1 MYSDPIKNLSF
12 ADPEIAE
19 SVKEKIEQKNIAL
32 SKGQAQTLYE
42 EVIWALS
49 VEYTFGNTLAVG
61 YISLYETVKPDKV
74 EKYKELVRK
83 AGEKGPTFGRILA
96 EHLVPV
102 LADGDEK
109 LLENFLDA
117 VNSMQQKG
125 TYTLSDPLK
134 AVSLLLS
141 KEDKRSCYIF
151 LEILKYLFSKEL
163 TYSESRHFSH
173 LIPKRVLSFQLSKR
187 FWQAEELYRII
198 REDYHLADLFFDGME
213 KGLSF
218 LSREALKEFV
228 TLGLQKYTKDKLLGM
243 KFISLESKFGADTL
257 FKLQTSAPLS
267 DIRLQ
272 LVRYMKAKTGRFIS
286 VCPLSLM
293 PGFVREAV
301 LNENGDRPFV
311 FSDGK
316 FLYLPDEI
324 DLYETYEENIRLYKC
339 LARLESGLYEFN
351 TFGFDLEKA
360 VILCGLFSDEF
371 SFPEGYRN
379 EDDDVRE
386 DFSDLEKFF
395 RFFPVWEF
403 ARDLFNIFEH
413 GRIRIISAE
422 KYPGLVRFSYPLL
435 IREAKKIYNEEDQ
448 DKFLFLLYMLIALG
462 EPALENF
469 NSDDATRKS
478 LMMIYG
484 MFAKAMNIEKNIETC
499 ALLVFQ
505 TYGIIDKLIRE
516 NRPDSNLGNSYRPFK
531 MPFGRRLRP
540 DLYFAV
546 HKKYEREGM
555 RIRSELRKKN
565 IPVFKSD
572 IVSRLVKNDGTL
584 SNEDIKNIVFS
595 FRDFSDSHGI
605 KNNEIP
611 PDLSLSLFSE
621 LDGNND
627 ALLYPEDNSGSPV
640 FWYRE
645 WDANLCDYLNDHVR
659 VTERKI
665 EVEKSD
671 FYAGTLNRYRGTV
684 KRLRREFE
692 LLRPEK
698 IKTLRRWVEGEEFD
712 YRALL
717 DFAIDKKA
725 GLIPSDRLYIKRIK
739 QQRDITALLLID
751 LSRSTSGLV
760 MEANRS
766 VHEIIKEAAVL
777 FCETLNVAG
786 DKFAVAGFSGT
797 GRFGVDYYIIKDF
810 SENMDDTVRKRIN
823 AVSPQRRTR
832 MGAAIRHATRRLE
845 EAHSKVRLL
854 LIISDGFPNDTD
866 YRQVYAIED
875 TRRAISEA
883 QSGKIYVR
891 AITVDISPDSR
902 LDDLY
907 GHFHHNVISDVRQ
920 LPDRLLRIYGTLT
933 RQ

>member
-1 MYSDPIKNLSF
+1 MQMLEELSF
-12 ADPEIAE
+12 ADPEIAK
-19 SVKEKIEQKNIAL
+19 SVKEKIEQKNVTL
-32 SKGQAQTLYE
+32 SKGQAQTLSE

-49 VEYTFGNTLAVG
+49 IEYTFGNTLAAG
-61 YISLYETVKPDKV
+61 YISLYETAKPDKV

-83 AGEKGPTFGRILA
+83 ASENGSTFGRLLA

-102 LADGDEK
+102 LADGDER
-109 LLENFLDA
+109 LLESFLDA

-141 KEDKRSCYIF
+141 KEDKKSCYVF
-151 LEILKYLFSKEL
+151 LEILKALFSNEL

-173 LIPKRVLSFQLSKR
+173 VLPKEVVSFLPSKR

-198 REDYHLADLFFDGME
+198 REDYHLADLFFDGMR

-228 TLGLQKYTKDKLLGM
+228 TLGLQKYAKDRLLGM

-257 FKLQTSAPLS
+257 LNLQTSAPLS
-267 DIRLQ
+267 DVRLQ
-272 LVRYMKAKTGRFIS
+272 LARYMKAKTGRFIS
-286 VCPLSLM
+286 VCLLSLM
-293 PGFVREAV
+293 PGVVREAA
-301 LNENGDRPFV
+301 LIENGDRPFV

-316 FLYLPDEI
+316 ILYLPDEI
-324 DLYETYEENIRLYKC
+324 DVYESYEENRGLYKC

-360 VILCGLFSDEF
+360 VKFCGAFSDEF
-371 SFPEGYRN
+371 SFPEVFRN
-379 EDDDVRE
+379 EDCDVHG
-386 DFSDLEKFF
+386 DCSDLEKFF
-395 RFFPVWEF
+395 RIFPVWEI

-413 GRIRIISAE
+413 GRIRIISEE
-422 KYPGLVRFSYPLL
+422 KYPGLVRLSYPLL
-435 IREAKKIYNEEDQ
+435 IREAGKIHNEKGPDN
-448 DKFLFLLYMLIALG
+448 FLFLLYMLIALG
-462 EPALENF
+462 ETALEF
-469 NSDDATRKS
+469 FAPDAATRAS
-478 LMMIYG
+478 LMLIYD
-484 MFAKAMNIEKNIETC
+484 MFEKAMSMERNVETC

-505 TYGIIDKLIRE
+505 TYGKVDQLI
-516 NRPDSNLGNSYRPFK
+516 SYRPFK

-540 DLYFAV
+540 DLYFAA
-546 HKKYEREGM
+546 HKKYEEEGR

-572 IVSRLVKNDGTL
+572 VVSRLIINGGTL
-584 SNEDIKNIVFS
+584 SNEDLKDIVFS
-595 FRDFSDSHGI
+595 FRDFSDSHGM
-605 KNNEIP
+605 KNQEIHP
-611 PDLSLSLFSE
+611 ELSLSLFSE
-621 LDGNND
+621 LNRKHDE
-627 ALLYPEDNSGSPV
+627 LVYPEENSGSPV

-659 VTERKI
+659 VTERKTEGI
-665 EVEKSD
+665 KSD
-671 FYAGTLNRYRGTV
+671 FYAETLNRYRGTV
-684 KRLRREFE
+684 RRIRREFE

-698 IKTLRRWVEGEEFD
+698 IKTLRRWVEGEELD

-717 DFAIDKKA
+717 DFAVDKKA
-725 GLIPSDRLYIKRIK
+725 GLIPSERLYIKRIK
-739 QQRDITALLLID
+739 QERDIAALLLID
-751 LSRSTSGLV
+751 LSRSTSGIV
-760 MEANRS
+760 MEANKS
-766 VHEIIKEAAVL
+766 VHEIIKKAAVL
-777 FCETLNVAG
+777 FCEALNVAG
-786 DKFAVAGFSGT
+786 DSFAVAGFSGT
-797 GRFGVDYYIIKDF
+797 GRLGVDYYAIKDF
-810 SENMDDTVRKRIN
+810 SEIMDDTIKKRIN

-845 EAHSKVRLL
+845 EAPSRARLL
-854 LIISDGFPNDTD
+854 LIVSDGFPNDTD

-907 GHFHHNVISDVRQ
+907 GHFHHNVISDVSQ
-920 LPDRLLRIYGTLT
+920 LPDRLLRIYGALT

>member
-1 MYSDPIKNLSF
+1 MQLLKELSF
-12 ADPEIAE
+12 ADPEIAK

-32 SKGQAQTLYE
+32 SKGQAQTLYD
-42 EVIWALS
+42 EVTWALS
-49 VEYTFGNTLAVG
+49 VEYAFGNTLAAG
-61 YISLYETVKPDKV
+61 YIGLYETAKPDKV

-83 AGEKGPTFGRILA
+83 AGENGPTFGRLLA

-102 LADGDEK
+102 LADGDER
-109 LLENFLDA
+109 LLESFLDA
-117 VNSMQQKG
+117 VHAMQQKG
-125 TYTLSDPLK
+125 TYALSDPLK

-141 KEDKRSCYIF
+141 KEDKKSCYVF
-151 LEILKYLFSKEL
+151 LRILKGLFSKEL

-173 LIPKRVLSFQLSKR
+173 VLPKEVISFLPSKR

-198 REDYHLADLFFDGME
+198 LEDYHLADLFFDGMR

-218 LSREALKEFV
+218 LSQEALKEFV
-228 TLGLQKYTKDKLLGM
+228 TLGLQKYAKDKLLGM
-243 KFISLESKFGADTL
+243 KFISLESRFGADTL
-257 FKLQTSAPLS
+257 IKLQTSAPLS
-267 DIRLQ
+267 NVKLQ
-272 LVRYMKAKTGRFIS
+272 LARYMKAKTGRFIS

-293 PGFVREAV
+293 PGVIREAA

-324 DLYETYEENIRLYKC
+324 TAYENYEENRGLYKC

-360 VILCGLFSDEF
+360 VKFCGAFGDEI
-371 SFPEGYRN
+371 SFPRGYKN
-379 EDDDVRE
+379 EDDGIRE
-386 DFSDLEKFF
+386 DCSDLEKFF
-395 RFFPVWEF
+395 RIFPLWEI

-413 GRIRIISAE
+413 GRIRIISEE
-422 KYPGLVRFSYPLL
+422 KYPGLVRLSYPLL
-435 IREAKKIYNEEDQ
+435 IREAGMIYNEEDPG
-448 DKFLFLLYMLIALG
+448 KFLFLLYMLIALG

-469 NSDDATRKS
+469 TPDDATRKS

-484 MFAKAMNIEKNIETC
+484 MFEKAMNMERNVETC

-505 TYGIIDKLIRE
+505 TYKKVDQLI
-516 NRPDSNLGNSYRPFK
+516 SYRPFK

-546 HKKYEREGM
+546 HKKYEETGR

-565 IPVFKSD
+565 ISVFKSD
-572 IVSRLVKNDGTL
+572 VVSSLVKNGGTL
-584 SNEDIKNIVFS
+584 SNEDIKDIVFS

-605 KNNEIP
+605 KNDEIP
-611 PDLSLSLFSE
+611 PDMSLSLFSE
-621 LDGNND
+621 SDGKHD
-627 ALLYPEDNSGSPV
+627 AILYPEDNSGSPV

-665 EVEKSD
+665 EGIKSD
-671 FYAGTLNRYRGTV
+671 FYAGTLDRYKGTV

-786 DKFAVAGFSGT
+786 DRFAVAGFSGT
-797 GRFGVDYYIIKDF
+797 GRFGVDYYAIKDF
-810 SENMDDTVRKRIN
+810 SEIMDDTVRKRIN

-845 EAHSKVRLL
+845 EAPSRVRLL

-875 TRRAISEA
+875 TRRAIFEA
-883 QSGKIYVR
+883 QSKKIYVR

-920 LPDRLLRIYGTLT
+920 LPDRLLRIYGALT